1 MTGEYKQH
9 QSFPLSLPS
18 SILERATDLASREG
32 LSLNHFIGLAV
43 AEKISR
49 LDQGEVWTTT
59 KQLSHLVS
67 SVADPKNPQMLAIS
81 PKKPPVSDAETD
93 EPAVLKPT
101 EHA

>member
-1 MTGEYKQH
+1 MTREYKQH

-18 SILERATDLASREG
+18 SILEPATDLASREG

-67 SVADPKNPQMLAIS
+67 SVADPKS
-81 PKKPPVSDAETD
+81 TDVSDFPKETTGVGRGDGRARCVETD
-93 EPAVLKPT
+93 
-101 EHA
+101 

>member
-18 SILERATDLASREG
+18 SILERATDLASRER

-67 SVADPKNPQMLAIS
+67 SVADPKSTDVSVS

-93 EPAVLKPT
+93 EPTVVET
-101 EHA
+101 D